1 MPAAPPRWPAATPA
15 VLACKARG
23 ARRGARRAFV
33 RRRGRRA
40 RALQASSRPSRWR
53 ATRRSSRPS
62 WAGRPPGL
70 ACLCAERVS
79 HWQRRQQQHRVWE
92 GNAARRFY
100 RLSGGPLAAGGGRRA
115 AVGQRAQVA
124 RRAQG
129 RARRPARARRRRAC
143 ARLRTSAAPR
153 RARAAQEAAALPILA
168 ASWRSSS
175 AHLAVL
181 SATSHG
187 KGHNCSMRHADR
199 APASVGGWPQ

>member
-100 RLSGGPLAAGGGRRA
+100 RLSGGPLAAGGGRRLGSGRRLRGGRRGA
-115 AVGQRAQVA
+115 RGGLRARGGA
-124 RRAQG
+124 GPAQG
-129 RARRPARARRRRAC
+129 CGHQQRPAGLGLHRRRRPYLYLQQAGGP
-143 ARLRTSAAPR
+143 AAHT
-153 RARAAQEAAALPILA
+153 LL
-168 ASWRSSS
+168 
-175 AHLAVL
+175 
-181 SATSHG
+181 
-187 KGHNCSMRHADR
+187 C
-199 APASVGGWPQ
+199 